1 MICGQ
6 ALASQGGEGNG
17 LELGVSQSG
26 EIDGGP
32 ETDAACREARDAPC
46 LDCRETVSTR
56 KAR

>member
-26 EIDGGP
+26 EIDVGP
-32 ETDAACREARDAPC
+32 ETDAARPEARATSRPRLGSKFEC
-46 LDCRETVSTR
+46 AGLV
-56 KAR
+56 